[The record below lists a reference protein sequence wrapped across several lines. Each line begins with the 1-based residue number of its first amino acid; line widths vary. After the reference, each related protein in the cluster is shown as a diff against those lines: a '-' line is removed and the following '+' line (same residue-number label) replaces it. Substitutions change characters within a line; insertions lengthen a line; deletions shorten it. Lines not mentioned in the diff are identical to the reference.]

1 MATSTTAPWSS
12 AIAKTEKVPFE
23 ARAQRHFLKTA
34 STGSESIV
42 SKGQKPRLIVGLS
55 GSSGLPYGIRLLEVL
70 RKLGSH
76 EIHLILTDAAKLNI
90 SVETEQRVKDVE
102 ALADVVHNVMNISA
116 SIASG
121 SFRTEGMIVAP
132 CSIRTLSAITHSFA
146 DNLLV
151 RAADVVL
158 KERRRLVL
166 MPRETPLHTGHCK
179 LLYEASQMG
188 VIIFPPMPTFYGRP
202 QTIDDMI
209 DTTVGRVLDLFGIDA
224 GLVKR
229 WTGIEGKAKK

>member
-1 MATSTTAPWSS
+1 VSTS
-12 AIAKTEKVPFE
+12 E
-23 ARAQRHFLKTA
+23 
-34 STGSESIV
+34 
-42 SKGQKPRLIVGLS
+42 KPRLIVGVS

-76 EIHLILTDAAKLNI
+76 EVHLILTEAAKLNI
-90 SVETEQRVKDVE
+90 SVETDWRVKDVE

-132 CSIRTLSAITHSFA
+132 CSIRTLSAITNSFA

-151 RAADVVL
+151 RAADVTL
-158 KERRRLVL
+158 KERRRLVV
-166 MPRETPLHTGHCK
+166 MPREAPLHVGHCK
-179 LLYEASQMG
+179 LLYEASQLG
-188 VIIFPPMPTFYGRP
+188 VIVFPPMPTFYGRP
-202 QTIDDMI
+202 RTIDDML
-209 DTTVGRVLDLFGIDA
+209 DATVGRVLDLFGIDA

-229 WTGIEGKAKK
+229 WTGVQGKPKK

>member
-1 MATSTTAPWSS
+1 MSTS
-12 AIAKTEKVPFE
+12 
-23 ARAQRHFLKTA
+23 
-34 STGSESIV
+34 
-42 SKGQKPRLIVGLS
+42 QKPRLIVGLS

-70 RKLGSH
+70 HKLRSH
-76 EIHLILTDAAKLNI
+76 EVHLILTDAAKLNI
-90 SVETEQRVKDVE
+90 SVETDWRVKDVE

-132 CSIRTLSAITHSFA
+132 CSIRTLSAITNSFA

-158 KERRRLVL
+158 KERRRLVV
-166 MPRETPLHTGHCK
+166 MPREAPLHLGHCK
-179 LLYEASQMG
+179 LLYEASQLG
-188 VIIFPPMPTFYGRP
+188 IIVFPPMPTFYGRP
-202 QTIDDMI
+202 RTIDDMV
-209 DTTVGRVLDLFGIDA
+209 DTTIGRVLDLFGIDA

-229 WTGIEGKAKK
+229 WTGVANKTKK

>member
-1 MATSTTAPWSS
+1 L
-12 AIAKTEKVPFE
+12 I
-23 ARAQRHFLKTA
+23 
-34 STGSESIV
+34 
-42 SKGQKPRLIVGLS
+42 KGQKQRLIVGLS

-90 SVETEQRVKDVE
+90 SVETEHRVKDVE

-158 KERRRLVL
+158 KERRRLVV

-209 DTTVGRVLDLFGIDA
+209 DTTVGRVLDLFGIEA

>member
-1 MATSTTAPWSS
+1 MA
-12 AIAKTEKVPFE
+12 
-23 ARAQRHFLKTA
+23 A
-34 STGSESIV
+34 S
-42 SKGQKPRLIVGLS
+42 QKPRFIVGLS

-70 RKLGSH
+70 HKLGTH

-90 SVETEQRVKDVE
+90 SVETDWSVKDVE

-146 DNLLV
+146 DNLLA
-151 RAADVVL
+151 RAADVTL
-158 KERRRLVL
+158 KERRRLVV
-166 MPRETPLHTGHCK
+166 MPREAPLHTGHCK
-179 LLYEASQMG
+179 LLYEASQLG
-188 VIIFPPMPTFYGRP
+188 VIVFPPMPAFYGRP
-202 QTIDDMI
+202 RTIDDMVN
-209 DTTVGRVLDLFGIDA
+209 TTVGRVLDLFGIDA

-229 WTGIEGKAKK
+229 WTGVEGKTKK

>member
-1 MATSTTAPWSS
+1 MGTS
-12 AIAKTEKVPFE
+12 
-23 ARAQRHFLKTA
+23 
-34 STGSESIV
+34 
-42 SKGQKPRLIVGLS
+42 QKPRLIVGLS

-76 EIHLILTDAAKLNI
+76 EVHLILTDAAKLNI
-90 SVETEQRVKDVE
+90 SVETDWRVKDVE
-102 ALADVVHNVMNISA
+102 ALADIVHNVMNISA

-132 CSIRTLSAITHSFA
+132 CSIRTLSAITHSLA

-151 RAADVVL
+151 RAADVTL
-158 KERRRLVL
+158 KERRRLLV

-179 LLYEASQMG
+179 LFYETSLLG
-188 VIIFPPMPTFYGRP
+188 VIVFPPMPTFYGRP
-202 QTIDDMI
+202 RNIDDLVN
-209 DTTVGRVLDLFGIDA
+209 TTIGRVLDLFGIDA

-229 WTGIEGKAKK
+229 WTGVEGKPKK

>member
-1 MATSTTAPWSS
+1 
-12 AIAKTEKVPFE
+12 
-23 ARAQRHFLKTA
+23 
-34 STGSESIV
+34 V
-42 SKGQKPRLIVGLS
+42 SKGQKPRLIVGVS

-90 SVETEQRVKDVE
+90 SVETEHRVKDVE

-158 KERRRLVL
+158 KERRRLVV

-209 DTTVGRVLDLFGIDA
+209 DTTVGRVLDLFGIEA

>member
-1 MATSTTAPWSS
+1 VSTS
-12 AIAKTEKVPFE
+12 EK
-23 ARAQRHFLKTA
+23 Q
-34 STGSESIV
+34 
-42 SKGQKPRLIVGLS
+42 RLIVGLS

-76 EIHLILTDAAKLNI
+76 EIHLILTEAAKLNI
-90 SVETEQRVKDVE
+90 SVETDWRVKDVE

-132 CSIRTLSAITHSFA
+132 CSIRTLSAITNSFA

-151 RAADVVL
+151 RAADVAL
-158 KERRRLVL
+158 KERRRLVV
-166 MPRETPLHTGHCK
+166 MPREAPLHVGHCK
-179 LLYEASQMG
+179 LLYEASQLG
-188 VIIFPPMPTFYGRP
+188 VIVFPPMPTFYGRP
-202 QTIDDMI
+202 RTIDDLL
-209 DTTVGRVLDLFGIDA
+209 DATVGRVLDLFGIDA

-229 WTGIEGKAKK
+229 WTGVRGNSKKQS

>member
-1 MATSTTAPWSS
+1 
-12 AIAKTEKVPFE
+12 
-23 ARAQRHFLKTA
+23 
-34 STGSESIV
+34 V
-42 SKGQKPRLIVGLS
+42 SKGQKQRLIVGLS

-70 RKLGSH
+70 RKLRSH

-90 SVETEQRVKDVE
+90 SVETDRRVKDVE

-151 RAADVVL
+151 RAADVAL
-158 KERRRLVL
+158 KERRRLVV
-166 MPRETPLHTGHCK
+166 MPRETPLHVGHCK

-188 VIIFPPMPTFYGRP
+188 VIVFPPMPVFYNRP
-202 QTIDDMI
+202 RTIDEMLDATI
-209 DTTVGRVLDLFGIDA
+209 GRVLDLFGIDT

-229 WTGIEGKAKK
+229 WSGVKGKADKS